1 MSPEFDVSV
10 LIVSNTNGQN
20 IFFATWYKFWYDII
34 TPIPEFWKLLIAF
47 TELGLAFCL
56 IFGFMRKIGYLSG
69 LLTSLVIWSVPEH
82 FGGPYDPATISV
94 GTGIIY
100 AMVFLLFIVIN
111 AMEGPSRYS
120 LDYYIEQ
127 KYSWWRIFAEFSSK
141 SK

>member
-1 MSPEFDVSV
+1 
-10 LIVSNTNGQN
+10 
-20 IFFATWYKFWYDII
+20 
-34 TPIPEFWKLLIAF
+34 
-47 TELGLAFCL
+47 
-56 IFGFMRKIGYLSG
+56 MRKIGYLSV